1 MTSIRLISFSI
12 FASFSLA
19 NGTSHAIGQDDTG
32 SIASKAE
39 SLIVARCIRCHAGE
53 EAKGGLDLSTRVT
66 ALKGGENGPAF
77 TPANFEESLLWQ
89 RVADD
94 EMPPK
99 SPLPDDEKKLLAA
112 WIDSGAAWPEQPID
126 PFRRSTARSA
136 GYDWWSFRPVR
147 SEFPEIGEAE
157 TAKIHPV
164 DAFVDRE
171 MARHGLKP
179 NPRSRP
185 RDLIRR
191 LSFDLTGLP
200 PTPELVRA
208 FEADPSREHYRRIV
222 DSMLASPRFG
232 ERWARHWLDVVRYG
246 ESTGFERNEPNFTIW
261 PYRDWVI
268 KAINDDMPFDRF
280 ARMQIAGDL
289 ENPGP
294 EGAAAS
300 AFLVAG
306 VHNTVIGVSRRM
318 RLLAR
323 QDELEET
330 VGTLG
335 QAFLGLTVQCARCH
349 DHKFDPI
356 SSREYYGMIA
366 AIDGVQHGER
376 VFENFDAQVRRA
388 VLETRLKFV
397 ATRIAEIETK
407 ARAVAPIA
415 VATRTEPKEKSKE
428 NDLPVPYAMWS
439 FENGPEDEAGN
450 LHGQLIGG
458 ARIESGALVLDGV
471 SAWFRTPTLKKYLGV
486 KTFEAWV
493 MTDDLDQRGGGVI
506 SLQSSDGGIFDAI
519 VFAEQE
525 PRRWMAGSD
534 GFART
539 ASFRGQEET
548 EARSRPVHLA
558 IVWDKDGVI
567 SAYRDGMPYGTPYK
581 TVPAKFPL
589 NDTHLTIGLRHL
601 PAGGNRM
608 FRGRVLRA
616 AVYDRALKPADI
628 ERSASRESGFVS
640 PEELAARLGPD
651 AARLHGELRRQRQA
665 LSEELARVVAEP
677 KPKVYTV
684 QANAQPEKMRV
695 HVRGDVIEFGPEVA
709 PAGLKALG
717 ASADW
722 GLSADATDRDRRTRL
737 AAWVA
742 SNGNP
747 AFPRVIV
754 NRLWHHHFGTGI
766 VETPNDFG
774 FNGGRPSHPELL
786 DYLARKLIDEGYRLK
801 PIHRL
806 IVTSEAYMRSSDPN
820 PANIAAD
827 AAGRFLWRHAPSRL
841 EGEAIR
847 DAMLAISGA
856 ANLAMGGPGFVD
868 VSVTPNNGTT
878 YYEPIDSDDTGLQRR
893 TVYRFSPRGGRSTL
907 LDTFDCPDAATTSP
921 RRNVTTT
928 PLQALSLLHG
938 DFTVR
943 MARETARRIELEGL
957 PGVDEQVVRA
967 WSLILQRPPDAVEA
981 QMSQKLFERHGLW
994 AVCLGLFNANEFV
1007 VVP

>member
-1 MTSIRLISFSI
+1 MSPFRIAIPASGRLVVLAFAAFTGLRANDDLPIS
-12 FASFSLA
+12 
-19 NGTSHAIGQDDTG
+19 N
-32 SIASKAE
+32 KAE
-39 SLIVARCIRCHAGE
+39 TVIATRCIRCHTGE
-53 EAKGGLDLSTRVT
+53 EAKGGLDLATRVA
-66 ALKGGENGPAF
+66 ALKGGESGPSLISGKA
-77 TPANFEESLLWQ
+77 EESLLWQ

-99 SPLPDDEKKLLAA
+99 SPLPDDEKRILAA
-112 WIDSGAAWPEQPID
+112 WIDSGAAWPAQPID
-126 PFRRSTARSA
+126 PFRKSTAKSA

-147 SEFPEIGEAE
+147 ADFSDVPELANSPKNPID
-157 TAKIHPV
+157 T
-164 DAFVDRE
+164 FVDRE
-171 MARHGLKP
+171 LARQSLKP
-179 NPRSRP
+179 NPRAGA

-191 LSFDLTGLP
+191 LAFDLTGLP
-200 PTPELVRA
+200 PEPELVAA
-208 FEADPSREHYRRIV
+208 FEADPSDAHYRKIV
-222 DSMLASPRFG
+222 DRLLASPRFG

-246 ESTGFERNEPNFTIW
+246 ESTGFERNEPNYTIW

-268 KAINDDMPFDRF
+268 KAINDDLPYDRF
-280 ARMQIAGDL
+280 VRMQIAGDL
-289 ENPGP
+289 DNPGP

-335 QAFLGLTVQCARCH
+335 QTFLGLTVQCARCH

-376 VFENFDAQVRRA
+376 VFENPDAQRRRGD
-388 VLETRLKFV
+388 LEARIRDVSERIVALEREARTKAPV
-397 ATRIAEIETK
+397 AATATRPVQD
-407 ARAVAPIA
+407 RQ
-415 VATRTEPKEKSKE
+415 
-428 NDLPVPYAMWS
+428 DLPKPYAMWT
-439 FENGPEDEAGN
+439 FDNGPEDEAGS
-450 LHGQLIGG
+450 LHGQLMGT
-458 ARIESGALVLDGV
+458 ARIEAGALVLDGK
-471 SAWFRTPTLKKYLGV
+471 SGWFRTPGLKKLLGA

-493 MTDDLDQRGGGVI
+493 STEDLDQRGGGVI
-506 SLQSSDGGIFDAI
+506 SLQSDDGAIFDAI
-519 VFAEQE
+519 VFGEQE

-534 GFART
+534 GFVRT
-539 ASFRGQEET
+539 SSFRGTEET
-548 EARSRPVHLA
+548 DLNARPVHVA
-558 IVWDKDGVI
+558 IVWDKDGIVT
-567 SAYRDGMPYGTPYK
+567 AYRDGMPYGLPYK
-581 TVPAKFPL
+581 TTPAKFPV
-589 NDTHLTIGLRHL
+589 NATHLAIGLRHL

-616 AVYDRALKPADI
+616 VVYDRALKPAEI
-628 ERSASRESGFVS
+628 AKSATREAGFVS
-640 PEELAARLGPD
+640 PEELAERLGPT
-651 AARLHGELRRQRQA
+651 AALAHRELRRERQT
-665 LSEELARVVAEP
+665 LSEELARLVAAP
-677 KPKVYTV
+677 KPKIYSV
-684 QANAQPEKMRV
+684 QATDRPEPMRV
-695 HVRGDVIEFGPEVA
+695 HVRGDVTEFGPEVP

-717 ASADW
+717 QNANW
-722 GLSADATDRDRRTRL
+722 GLSPAASDRERRTEL
-737 AAWVA
+737 ADWIT
-742 SNGNP
+742 SPENP
-747 AFPRVIV
+747 TFPRVIV

-786 DYLARKLIDEGYRLK
+786 DFLAHQLIDGGFRLK

-806 IVTSEAYMRSSDPN
+806 IVTSEAYMRSSAPN
-820 PANIAAD
+820 QANAAID
-827 AAGRFLWRHAPSRL
+827 ASGRYLWRHAPSRL

-847 DAMLAISGA
+847 DAMLAIAGT
-856 ANLAMGGPGFVD
+856 ANLAMGGPGFID

-878 YYEPIDSDDTGLQRR
+878 YYEPIDSDEPNLQRR
-893 TVYRFSPRGGRSTL
+893 TVYRFAPRGGRSTL

-943 MARETARRIELEGL
+943 LARETARRIEAEGHTNAAAI
-957 PGVDEQVVRA
+957 ERA
-967 WSLILQRPPDAVEA
+967 WSLVLQRPPDPAELELSA
-981 QMSQKLFERHGLW
+981 TLAKRHGLW
-994 AVCLGLFNANEFV
+994 AVVLGLFNANEFV

>member
-1 MTSIRLISFSI
+1 MKSLRLISISI
-12 FASFSLA
+12 FASLLQASGA
-19 NGTSHAIGQDDTG
+19 SHAIGQDDAA
-32 SIASKAE
+32 SIATKAE
-39 SLIVARCIRCHAGE
+39 TLLVSRCIRCHAGD
-53 EAKGGLDLSTRVT
+53 EAKGGLDLSTRIS
-66 ALKGGENGPAF
+66 ALKGGMNGPAF
-77 TPANFEESLLWQ
+77 TPGKSDESLLSQ

-99 SPLPDDEKKLLAA
+99 SPLKDEEKGILAA
-112 WIDSGAAWPEQPID
+112 WIDSGAAWPAQPID
-126 PFRRSTARSA
+126 PFRLSTARSA

-147 SEFPEIGEAE
+147 TVFPEIDE
-157 TAKIHPV
+157 TNDARANPV
-164 DAFVDRE
+164 DTYVDRE
-171 MARHGLKP
+171 LARHSLKA
-179 NPRSRP
+179 NPRARP

-191 LSFDLTGLP
+191 VSFDLTGLP
-200 PTPELVRA
+200 PTAEQVRA
-208 FEADPSREHYRRIV
+208 FEADPSREHYLRIV
-222 DSMLASPRFG
+222 DRMLASPRFG

-246 ESTGFERNEPNFTIW
+246 ESTGFERNEPNFSIW

-268 KAINDDMPFDRF
+268 KAINDDMPFERF
-280 ARMQIAGDL
+280 ARMQLAGDL

-330 VGTLG
+330 IGTLS

-376 VFENFDAQVRRA
+376 VFENLDAQVRRA
-388 VLETRLKFV
+388 DLESRLKSV
-397 ATRIAEIETK
+397 SARIAEIESR
-407 ARAVAPIA
+407 ARASAP
-415 VATRTEPKEKSKE
+415 VGESRRPQQKEK
-428 NDLPVPYAMWS
+428 DLPVPYAMWS
-439 FENGPEDEAGN
+439 FDNGPEDEAGN
-450 LHGQLIGG
+450 LHGQLVGG

-506 SLQSSDGGIFDAI
+506 SFQSNDGGIFDAI
-519 VFAEQE
+519 VFGEQE

-539 ASFRGQEET
+539 ASLRGQEET
-548 EARSRPVHLA
+548 EAKSRPVHVA

-567 SAYRDGMPYGTPYK
+567 SGYRDGMPYGTPYK
-581 TVPAKFPL
+581 TVPAKFPV
-589 NDTHLTIGLRHL
+589 NDTHVAIGMRHL

-616 AVYDRALKPADI
+616 AVYDRALKPGEI
-628 ERSASRESGFVS
+628 ERSAARESGFVS
-640 PEELAARLGPD
+640 AEELAARLGPD
-651 AARLHGELRRQRQA
+651 SARKHGELRRQRQA
-665 LSEELARVVAEP
+665 LAEDLARVVAAP
-677 KPKVYTV
+677 KPKVYSV

-695 HVRGDVIEFGPEVA
+695 HVRGDVVEFGPEVA

-717 ASADW
+717 ASGEW
-722 GLSADATDRDRRTRL
+722 GLAPDASDRDRRTRL
-737 AAWVA
+737 AAWIA
-742 SNGNP
+742 SKDNP

-786 DYLARKLIDEGYRLK
+786 DYLARKFIDEGYRLK

-820 PANIAAD
+820 PANAAAD
-827 AAGRFLWRHAPSRL
+827 SGGRFLWRHAPTRL

-847 DAMLAISGA
+847 DAMLAISGT
-856 ANLAMGGPGFVD
+856 ANPAMGGSGFID

-878 YYEPIDSDDTGLQRR
+878 YYEPIDSGDPDLQRR

-907 LDTFDCPDAATTSP
+907 LDTFDCPDSATTSP

-938 DFTVR
+938 DFAVR
-943 MARETARRIELEGL
+943 IARETARRIETEGQK
-957 PGVDEQVVRA
+957 GVEEQVARA
-967 WSLILQRPPDAVEA
+967 WNLILQRPPDAAEA
-981 QMSQKLFERHGLW
+981 QLSKNLIERHGLW

>member
-1 MTSIRLISFSI
+1 MASLRLILKSVVYI
-12 FASFSLA
+12 VVLA
-19 NGTSHAIGQDDTG
+19 FGMVPAAGQDQG
-32 SIASKAE
+32 PVLAGKAE
-39 SLIVARCIRCHAGE
+39 SLIVARCIRCHAGD
-53 EAKGGLDLSTRVT
+53 EAKGGLDLSTRIA
-66 ALKGGENGPAF
+66 ALKGGKNGPSFA
-77 TPANFEESLLWQ
+77 PANSEDSLMWQ

-99 SPLPDDEKKLLAA
+99 SPLPDDEKRILAA
-112 WIDSGAAWPEQPID
+112 WIDSGAAWPDQPID

-147 SEFPEIGEAE
+147 SVFPEIADTKTPGAN
-157 TAKIHPV
+157 PV
-164 DAFVDRE
+164 DTFVDRE
-171 MARHGLKP
+171 LARNDLKP

-200 PTPELVRA
+200 PSPELVRA
-208 FEADPSREHYRRIV
+208 FEADPSQAHYLRIV
-222 DSMLASPRFG
+222 DTMLASPRFG

-289 ENPGP
+289 ENPGQ

-330 VGTLG
+330 IGTLG

-376 VFENFDAQVRRA
+376 VFENLDAQVRRA
-388 VLETRLKFV
+388 DLESRFESV
-397 ATRIAEIETK
+397 SARIAALE
-407 ARAVAPIA
+407 ARARASAPVAESRRP
-415 VATRTEPKEKSKE
+415 EPKRK
-428 NDLPVPYAMWS
+428 DLPVPYAMWS
-439 FENGPEDEAGN
+439 FDNGPEDEAGN
-450 LHGQLIGG
+450 LHGQLVGG

-471 SAWFRTPTLKKYLGV
+471 SAWFRTPTLKKYLGI

-506 SLQSSDGGIFDAI
+506 SLQSNDGGIFDAI
-519 VFAEQE
+519 VFGEQE
-525 PRRWMAGSD
+525 TRRWMAGSD
-534 GFART
+534 GFSRT

-548 EARSRPVHLA
+548 EAKTRPVHVA
-558 IVWDKDGVI
+558 IVWDKDGVV

-589 NDTHLTIGLRHL
+589 NDTHLAIGLRHL

-616 AVYDRALKPADI
+616 AVYDRALKPAEI
-628 ERSASRESGFVS
+628 ERSAARESGFVS
-640 PEELAARLGPD
+640 PEELAARLGPE
-651 AARLHGELRRQRQA
+651 AARQHGELRRQRQGLA
-665 LSEELARVVAEP
+665 EELARVVAAP
-677 KPKVYTV
+677 KPKIYAV

-695 HVRGDVIEFGPEVA
+695 HVRGDINEFGPEVA

-717 ASADW
+717 ASSDW
-722 GLSADATDRDRRTRL
+722 GLTPDAPDRDRRTRL
-737 AAWVA
+737 AAWIT
-742 SNGNP
+742 SKDNP

-786 DYLARKLIDEGYRLK
+786 DFLARKLIDEGYRLK

-820 PANIAAD
+820 PVNSATD

-847 DAMLAISGA
+847 DAMLAISGT
-856 ANLAMGGPGFVD
+856 ANPAMGGPGFVD

-878 YYEPIDSDDTGLQRR
+878 YYEPIDSDDQELQRR

-907 LDTFDCPDAATTSP
+907 LDTFDCPDSATTSP

-943 MARETARRIELEGL
+943 MARETARRIEAERL
-957 PGVDEQVVRA
+957 PGVEEQLARA
-967 WSLILQRPPDAVEA
+967 WSLILQRSPDSVEA
-981 QMSQKLFERHGLW
+981 EMSRKLLERHGLW